1 MTTVTLNIN
10 FEVNYSGSI
19 EATFKKPTVY
29 LDTLSNC
36 HSYIAQ
42 VTNQKYLFVAE
53 DVKSDTMITPEN
65 REIKTV
71 NDYVFAKFYQAKTYA
86 RKMINNSQLSA
97 NEREYELWN
106 LRDED
111 LEQTTIDDLLEYI
124 QESDDYSVKEI
135 K

>member
-10 FEVNYSGSI
+10 FEVDYSGSI
-19 EATFKKPTVY
+19 EATFSKPTDSANTHGYRVF
-29 LDTLSNC
+29 
-36 HSYIAQ
+36 
-42 VTNQKYLFVAE
+42 TNFSK
-53 DVKSDTMITPEN
+53 
-65 REIKTV
+65 
-71 NDYVFAKFYQAKTYA
+71 AKTYA

-97 NEREYELWN
+97 NEREYKLWN